1 MSHIEE
7 GKTTLKLAALAAVL
21 QSDPDAAQQ
30 HPCLVLLRE
39 AVVLAARTHGGEL
52 TSSYLTYSGRDRT
65 TNTHL
70 ALRIP
75 GTLPRGLGLAIDAQ
89 GMLVFKGDPYG
100 HRTTFTQVQQTIV
113 RHYTVL
119 AYAAALRR
127 MRAQVSTQVM
137 EDQVVIT
144 GVLHG

>member
-7 GKTTLKLAALAAVL
+7 GKTTIKLTALAAAL

-30 HPCLVLLRE
+30 HPCLILLRE
-39 AVVLAARTHGGEL
+39 AVVLAARTHGGER
-52 TSSYLTYSGRDRT
+52 TSSYLTYSGRPQT

-75 GTLPRGLGLAIDAQ
+75 GTLPRGLGLVIDKQ
-89 GMLVFKGDPYG
+89 GMLTFKGDPYG
-100 HRTTFTQVQQTIV
+100 YRAMFTQVQHTVV

-144 GVLHG
+144 GVFYG